1 MGVKG
6 WRSGGSWLVEVMWGI
21 FFFFGRGGG
30 GGSGGC
36 GWGSCVQMAGVG
48 SGLRAAIDIP

>member
-21 FFFFGRGGG
+21 FFFGRGGG

-36 GWGSCVQMAGVG
+36 GWGSCVQMAGVD